1 MIDVDILFVAATL
14 PWRER
19 VKLSVEKLEE
29 GMDESRRDL
38 LIVGKVLDKAVH
50 EDRIHI
56 KARQVRFSWQR
67 GVKIG
72 RNSIIRISCLLETL
86 NDVFCIRTRNIW

>member
-1 MIDVDILFVAATL
+1 MYIFFCHLD
-14 PWRER
+14 
-19 VKLSVEKLEE
+19 
-29 GMDESRRDL
+29 RDL

-50 EDRIHI
+50 EDKIHI

-72 RNSIIRISCLLETL
+72 QGNFGKVYTAINNETG
-86 NDVFCIRTRNIW
+86 DMW

>member
-1 MIDVDILFVAATL
+1 M
-14 PWRER
+14 
-19 VKLSVEKLEE
+19 SVEKLEE

-38 LIVGKVLDKAVH
+38 LIVGKVLNKAVH

-72 RNSIIRISCLLETL
+72 KT
-86 NDVFCIRTRNIW
+86 

>member
-1 MIDVDILFVAATL
+1 
-14 PWRER
+14 
-19 VKLSVEKLEE
+19 
-29 GMDESRRDL
+29 MDESRRDL

-72 RNSIIRISCLLETL
+72 GLQINQIRESYRFFFARPRN
-86 NDVFCIRTRNIW
+86 VWKGVHGH